1 MFGYFTLCVVLAAD
15 VKPVAIYLNTQCVS
29 PPSDSPDN
37 SIPRGQTALGRMIRT
52 PARRFKREPAAV
64 GIDTGTLINNVL
76 DAWDQPIHL
85 FATKGR
91 KFVYHSNEIRNL
103 A

>member
-1 MFGYFTLCVVLAAD
+1 
-15 VKPVAIYLNTQCVS
+15 
-29 PPSDSPDN
+29 
-37 SIPRGQTALGRMIRT
+37 MIRT
-52 PARRFKREPAAV
+52 PARRFKRQPAAV

-85 FATKGR
+85 FAKKRR
-91 KFVYHSNEIRNL
+91 KFLHHLNEIRNL